1 MDIETKQTIE
11 ECVAA
16 SYAGTRSFGDIV
28 GALVA
33 QGVESY
39 RADYRLR
46 ASAYYLPSGETYT
59 VELHI
64 PAIAVGDRFDQEAI
78 VAAIRGSQEGRI
90 KYPEFVE
97 LSMKAGC
104 VGYVV
109 WIQGKKVTYFG
120 RRGEIHT
127 EYFPGAQP

>member
-1 MDIETKQTIE
+1 MDLAVRQTIE
-11 ECVAA
+11 DCAAA
-16 SYAGTRSFGDIV
+16 SHAGTRNFAEIV
-28 GALVA
+28 AALA
-33 QGVESY
+33 ARGVESY

-46 ASAYYLPSGETYT
+46 STAYYLPSGETHA
-59 VELHI
+59 VELPV
-64 PAIAVGDRFDQEAI
+64 PAIEIGERFDQEAI
-78 VAAIRGSQEGRI
+78 VAAIRGSQAGRI

-109 WIQGKKVTYFG
+109 WIQGKNVTYFG

-127 EYFPGAQP
+127 EYFPGARP